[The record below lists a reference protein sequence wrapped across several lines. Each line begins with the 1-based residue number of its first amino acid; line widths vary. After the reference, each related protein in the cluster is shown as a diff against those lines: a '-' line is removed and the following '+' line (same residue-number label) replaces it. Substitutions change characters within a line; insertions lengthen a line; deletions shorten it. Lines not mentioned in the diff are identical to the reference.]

1 MRFVPT
7 SADRVQISIGG
18 RAHGDW
24 SSYDVDSDL
33 LIPADAWRVTL
44 STRNGELPPVV
55 TEGTAVEVRIGDD
68 LVMTGRIDEIGED
81 VSKAGIDFDLS
92 GRDGAAILVDCSS
105 PIFTAQMVSLADVVA
120 KVVRPLGVTVQAIKG
135 ASHAREKI
143 TVEPGDSAWETLANA
158 AEANGLWPWFEPDG
172 TLVVG
177 GPDYEQAPVA
187 TLVLRKSGQGNNV
200 LRLQRRRSIN
210 GRYSEI
216 TVLGQKRGTDLEQG
230 KHAIKATV
238 RDEGVSW
245 YRPRVTFDYEADSEA
260 VCRTRA
266 RKLLA
271 DSRLKGMTLLAQVSG
286 HRIVAPGQPGD
297 GLLWKPGQRVRVI
310 SEPHKID
317 AIYFLMARRFSGGR
331 NQAAL
336 TMLTLKEDKTWV
348 IDAHPHK
355 KKHRLGKN
363 EAPLQIL
370 DVSKGAAQ

>member
-1 MRFVPT
+1 MPT
-7 SADRVQISIGG
+7 FAESVQISIGG
-18 RAHGDW
+18 QVHGDW
-24 SSYDVDSDL
+24 SDYEVDSDL

-44 STRNGELPPVV
+44 STRNGELPAIV
-55 TEGTAVEVRIGDD
+55 TEGAAVEVRVGGE
-68 LVMTGRIDEIGED
+68 LVLTGRIDEIGED
-81 VSKAGIDFDLS
+81 VSKAGARFDLC

-135 ASHAREKI
+135 ASRLREKI
-143 TVEPGDSAWETLANA
+143 TVEPGDTAWETLSNA

-172 TLVVG
+172 TLVIG
-177 GPDYEQAPVA
+177 GPDYEQPPVA
-187 TLVLRKSGQGNNV
+187 TLVMRKDGQGNNV
-200 LRLQRRRSIN
+200 LRLQRRRSIQ
-210 GRYSEI
+210 GRYSQL
-216 TVLGQKRGTDLEQG
+216 TVLGQKRGTALEQG
-230 KHAIKATV
+230 KHAIKATEK
-238 RDEGVSW
+238 DEGVSW

-271 DSRLKGMTLLAQVSG
+271 DSRLKGMALLAEVAG
-286 HRIVAPGQPGD
+286 HRIVAPGQPNH
-297 GLLWKPGQRVRVI
+297 GLLWKAGQRVRVI

-317 AIYFLMARRFSGGR
+317 AVYFMMARRFTGGR
-331 NQAAL
+331 DQAPRTL
-336 TMLTLKEDKTWV
+336 LTLKEDRTWV